1 MGKKKKTREQKIIA
15 DLRNQLAQTAP
26 SYTLSK
32 TEEHRQEKHVY
43 NPLQSPQTTVKV
55 SNGTYAYLSHDL
67 IKTGILTASLTGIQ
81 LVLFFLLKNHIVRI
95 PMLSY

>member
-15 DLRNQLAQTAP
+15 DLRHQLAQTAP

-32 TEEHRQEKHVY
+32 IEEHHQEKHVY
-43 NPLQSPQTTVKV
+43 SPLQSSQTAVKV
-55 SNGTYAYLSHDL
+55 SSASYAYLSHDL
-67 IKTGILTASLTGIQ
+67 IKTGILTASLMGIQ